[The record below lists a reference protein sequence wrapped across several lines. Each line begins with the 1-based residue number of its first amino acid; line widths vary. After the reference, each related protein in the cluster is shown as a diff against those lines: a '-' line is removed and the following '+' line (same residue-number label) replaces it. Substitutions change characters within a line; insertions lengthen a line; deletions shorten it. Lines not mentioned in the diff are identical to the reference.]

1 MMYALQPVNLVP
13 ANIVSST
20 ALDQHSAWVAGSY
33 SKGERRTLGQSVWE
47 SLVDDNTSEPGAD
60 ATKWVLVGPTNA
72 WAMFDKSVN
81 TVTTA
86 TEELRVV
93 VAPGVVTNALGFV
106 NLMGGQLS
114 VVVRDGPDGEIVSQ
128 RTESLDG
135 TILNDWYDYFFA
147 PFDFRTEVV
156 MTDMP
161 PYMAAHIEVT
171 ITGGGEVGVG
181 AMIVGSV
188 HEIGGVLYDAGF
200 GINDYSQ
207 VQEDKWGN
215 IELTEGNYARS
226 MDLQVMVRN
235 TRLHYVTR
243 LLARLRQT
251 PTLWIGSKD
260 PRYQPLI
267 IFGFVKSWRA
277 AIPYPNESLI
287 DVQIRGMN
295 DVI

>member
-1 MMYALQPVNLVP
+1 MMYALQPVNLAPV
-13 ANIVSST
+13 NIVSST
-20 ALDQHSAWVAGSY
+20 AVEQHSAWVAGSY
-33 SKGERRTLGQSVWE
+33 SNGERRTLGQSVWE
-47 SLVDDNTSEPGAD
+47 SLVDTNTSEPGTDPA
-60 ATKWVLVGPTNA
+60 KWIRVGPTNV

-86 TEELRVV
+86 TEELSVT
-93 VAPGVVTNALGFV
+93 VAPGVVTNALGFA
-106 NLMGGQLS
+106 NLQGAQLE
-114 VVVRDGPDGEIVSQ
+114 VTVRDGPAGPVFFQ
-128 RTESLDG
+128 KTESLDG
-135 TILNDWYDYFFA
+135 TILSDWYDYFFA

-156 MTDMP
+156 MTDVP
-161 PYMAAHIEVT
+161 PYSTAHIEAK

-181 AMIVGSV
+181 AMIVGSA
-188 HEIGGVLYDAGF
+188 HEIGDVLHDAGF

-207 VQEDKWGN
+207 AEEDKWGN
-215 IELTEGNYARS
+215 IELTEGNYTRS

-287 DVQIRGMN
+287 DIQIRGMN